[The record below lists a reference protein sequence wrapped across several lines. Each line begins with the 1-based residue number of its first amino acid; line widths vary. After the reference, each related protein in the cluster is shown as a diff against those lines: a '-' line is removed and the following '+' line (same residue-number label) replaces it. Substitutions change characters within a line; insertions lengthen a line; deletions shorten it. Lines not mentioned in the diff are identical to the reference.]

1 MTRPIAENGSAR
13 CRSVTGAATV
23 VALIVASIG
32 LTLGVASGGASPK
45 THHGVFLKL
54 GDSHPKQRPP
64 RVIPPLINPPFGSKL
79 AHWKRW
85 SSRWSSRRT
94 HSRGRLHYDTCRPSC
109 AQGYHA
115 EPGKVLLNG
124 VRHCHGQRRYTKLH
138 FRFDRHRKFDADIR
152 VDCDGK
158 FVHYH
163 LTHGP

>member
-1 MTRPIAENGSAR
+1 MSGVISTSR
-13 CRSVTGAATV
+13 GACHRLRAGALL
-23 VALIVASIG
+23 VALGLALSSLGIG
-32 LTLGVASGGASPK
+32 VTSAIATAK
-45 THHGVFLKL
+45 AHHGVFLKL
-54 GDSHPKQRPP
+54 QGSHPKQRPP

-79 AHWKRW
+79 VHWKQW
-85 SSRWSSRRT
+85 SSGQA
-94 HSRGRLHYDTCRPSC
+94 HSTGRLHYDTCRPDC
-109 AQGYHA
+109 ASGYHA

-152 VDCDGK
+152 VDCSGK

>member
-1 MTRPIAENGSAR
+1 VLNASRQRRPLILVIA
-13 CRSVTGAATV
+13 GAV
-23 VALIVASIG
+23 FIALSLAVSGPAF
-32 LTLGVASGGASPK
+32 GVATGDAGAKS
-45 THHGVFLKL
+45 HHGVFLKL

-85 SSRWSSRRT
+85 SSGHT
-94 HSRGRLHYDTCRPSC
+94 HSTGRLHYDTCRPDC
-109 AQGYHA
+109 ASGYHA

-124 VRHCHGQRRYTKLH
+124 VRNCHSQRRYTKLH

-152 VDCDGK
+152 VDCRGK